1 MFGTQVNQKMNWHKH
16 GIQREELKDGREND
30 KFTCSRSTLN
40 CWQESK
46 LWALNGSQ
54 CPSKHHSLSLS
65 CLSFSFLSPSVTI
78 SFSVES
84 SEKSEAVAALGL
96 IPVGEKCLCQAQL
109 QAASVWFC
117 QVIQYTIQ
125 YLGLELKREVKTFHS
140 YLEAIWKSNNGND
153 RSKYIFLEDREWRQR
168 LNRELQGPETGS

>member
-1 MFGTQVNQKMNWHKH
+1 M
-16 GIQREELKDGREND
+16 
-30 KFTCSRSTLN
+30 
-40 CWQESK
+40 
-46 LWALNGSQ
+46 
-54 CPSKHHSLSLS
+54 
-65 CLSFSFLSPSVTI
+65 
-78 SFSVES
+78 
-84 SEKSEAVAALGL
+84 AALGL